1 MPENCSEINQ
11 ECFKSYLKGR
21 RDAMRDIKQQINFAA
36 VQGYKFPILH
46 LLNYIDKELGL
57 K

>member
-1 MPENCSEINQ
+1 
-11 ECFKSYLKGR
+11 
-21 RDAMRDIKQQINFAA
+21 MRDIKQQINFAA